1 MVVGAIRAQV
11 GEFRLV
17 GFRARVSGCW
27 PRMDSKALSTDRL
40 LCASAFDG
48 GEPTPLLTESLL
60 RRRFGQV
67 RRKVA
72 ALTGTLLDG
81 VENEGNDS

>member
-27 PRMDSKALSTDRL
+27 PRMDSKALSTDWL
-40 LCASAFDG
+40 LSASAFDG
-48 GEPTPLLTESLL
+48 GEPTPLITESLL

-67 RRKVA
+67 RRKGRRVNRHA
-72 ALTGTLLDG
+72 PRRRRRR
-81 VENEGNDS
+81 E